1 VPLPACPQ
9 CNFVALFASAH
20 PHPAGDFDHVSFTFR
35 LRTDRTMPAPAP
47 RSTLP
52 PSPLAAGATHRLL
65 WALAALALLWL
76 TVRWALA

>member
-1 VPLPACPQ
+1 
-9 CNFVALFASAH
+9 
-20 PHPAGDFDHVSFTFR
+20 
-35 LRTDRTMPAPAP
+35 MPAPAP

-52 PSPLAAGATHRLL
+52 ASPLAAGATHRLL